1 MVSQIKVNEIIKQS
15 GSSITLGESGDTI
28 SIPSGAT
35 LNSAGTNTLSGID
48 NGPAWHAFL
57 SANQNCSNATET
69 VILFDHEALDTNSA
83 YDPSTGRF
91 TVPSGGAG
99 KYLIY
104 AQLVRNNFT
113 NSRYLSRIRVNGSH
127 ASQSEQRNTDT
138 GGTTYQT
145 VNITSIQTLAEG
157 DYVDVTLYQ
166 DSGGSAG
173 AYGTNTTNGKSI
185 FLGHRLLGI

>member
-1 MVSQIKVNEIIKQS
+1 MASIIRVDDLQDSGGNSIVSSNGS
-15 GSSITLGESGDTI
+15 GTFSNNL
-28 SIPSGAT
+28 
-35 LNSAGTNTLSGID
+35 GID
-48 NGPAWHAFL
+48 NTPAWHTFL
-57 SANQNCSNATET
+57 SSDQNISNASET
-69 VILFDHEALDTNSA
+69 VILFNHEALDTNSA
-83 YDPSTGRF
+83 YDTSTGRF
-91 TVPSGGAG
+91 TCPSGGAG

-104 AQLVRNNFT
+104 TQLIRNNFF
-113 NSRYLSRIRVNGSH
+113 NSRYLARIRVNGSH

-145 VNITSIQTLAEG
+145 VNITSIQTLAVG

-185 FLGHRLLGI
+185 FLGYKLIGV

>member
-57 SANQNCSNATET
+57 SSSQDVSNNTTT
-69 VILFDHEALDTNSA
+69 VIVFNHEALDTNSG
-83 YDPSTGRF
+83 YDTSTGRF

-99 KYLIY
+99 KYVIY
-104 AQLVRNNFT
+104 SQLMRNNFL
-113 NSRYLSRIRVNGSH
+113 NSRYLARIRVNGSDVS
-127 ASQSEQRNTDT
+127 ASEQKNTDT
-138 GGTTYQT
+138 GGTNFQT
-145 VNITSIQTLAEG
+145 VNVQSIQTLAVG
-157 DYVDVTLYQ
+157 DYVDITLYQ
-166 DSGGSAG
+166 DSGSSAG
-173 AYGTNTTNGKSI
+173 AYGTNTTSGKSI
-185 FLGHRLLGI
+185 FMGYKLIGI